1 MCELETNLKLY
12 NYAKF
17 ATLIYV
23 SYRDT
28 VKLFIYPLFGESVE
42 NWILNFYLLRERLF
56 FL

>member
-28 VKLFIYPLFGESVE
+28 VKLFIYTLFGESVE
-42 NWILNFYLLRERLF
+42 N
-56 FL
+56 